1 MELIPISPWFLY
13 RSAYVPTTGCF
24 EFDIQ
29 PDPGLVVTADHLE
42 SPVQL
47 LVLLYVIAVLG
58 LEESLTPVS
67 ATLGA
72 IPCWAGLGEARASW
86 VTRCR
91 GLWQGFPLSS
101 MSPPPSNSTAPT

>member
-42 SPVQL
+42 SLVQL

-72 IPCWAGLGEARASW
+72 IPCWAGLGLEKPGRH
-86 VTRCR
+86 
-91 GLWQGFPLSS
+91 G
-101 MSPPPSNSTAPT
+101 